1 MRTIKKISLMSIL
14 ILLSISTSF
23 YVVNNDSP
31 IVAYNSESILLNTLS
46 DHTFKLPF
54 IDVEESIRKTLTFD
68 NSEYSEVEI
77 SIFNK
82 KLRIQTYANMTGSD
96 DFFETSLTGGVR
108 LDTNNEV
115 RLFVAENHSSRP
127 QASFEPKMVIE
138 NIQNYTIKANGD
150 NLVALN
156 STNQETI
163 LGSKNVAIMFE
174 VMNEDDRPAID
185 GQENFVTSVEESKDI
200 QYFIDFIK
208 AIDDIDG
215 DISHLIQIETD
226 NYTPNKRVLGKHEVK
241 IFVIDSSDNRS
252 DFTFYV
258 NVVDIT
264 KPVITGN
271 SDVVQIGYKE
281 TYNIE
286 NFRKTLKVTDNYD
299 SLTNA
304 DIKLKTDGYTS
315 NKGKLGTWNVVF
327 EAKDNSDNTTTFTKP
342 IKVYDNVAPVFA
354 GTKEVIK
361 SYTKL
366 MTLDEI
372 LKEVSVNDEID
383 GNITKITVD
392 SDTFT
397 GNGNKVG
404 TYEIRLSAKDNAGN
418 IGYWTITVKVIDDQG
433 ANWWITNGVT
443 VNLTPGATL
452 TRTQIVELL
461 AKTGQV
467 AANKDAIVT
476 YDVDTYSDNIGTPG
490 LYTLGFT
497 VKNMNGVSNSYTYG
511 INVMDE
517 SNTDD
522 ENLDIEEDKTILE
535 QAIKWITVG
544 GIIIAITYGGY
555 VVFFKNKKK

>member
-1 MRTIKKISLMSIL
+1 MGSIKKLVITLLATVSVAVGSLAAVPNAYAMESFSFKAQINSNGKIFTGKEIDIYTEEGIGQREYRL
-14 ILLSISTSF
+14 DANKEYILLGDDYSPVQIRFIGSKIVIYHLGETIEFSYTYPFEIYTGDEDDEFNAYIEGSTSH
-23 YVVNNDSP
+23 Y
-31 IVAYNSESILLNTLS
+31 E
-46 DHTFKLPF
+46 FKLDGYSPLL
-54 IDVEESIRKTLTFD
+54 VELEFAGD
-68 NSEYSEVEI
+68 
-77 SIFNK
+77 
-82 KLRIQTYANMTGSD
+82 
-96 DFFETSLTGGVR
+96 
-108 LDTNNEV
+108 
-115 RLFVAENHSSRP
+115 SSRP
-127 QASFEPKMVIE
+127 AIE
-138 NIQNYTIKANGD
+138 
-150 NLVALN
+150 
-156 STNQETI
+156 
-163 LGSKNVAIMFE
+163 
-174 VMNEDDRPAID
+174 

-200 QYFIDFIK
+200 KYFIDFIK

-241 IFVIDSSDNRS
+241 IYVEDAAGNRS
-252 DFTFYV
+252 DFTFFV

-327 EAKDNSDNTTTFTKP
+327 EAKDKSDNATTFTKP
-342 IKVYDNVAPVFA
+342 IKVYDNIAPVFS

-467 AANKDAIVT
+467 TANKDAIVT

-490 LYTLGFT
+490 LYTLGFA
-497 VKNMNGVSNSYTYG
+497 VKNLNGVSNSYTYG

-522 ENLDIEEDKTILE
+522 ENLDIEDDKSFIEKNLT
-535 QAIKWITVG
+535 W
-544 GIIIAITYGGY
+544 IIASGLVVVSIGGY
-555 VVFFKNKKK
+555 LFIKKRK

>member
-1 MRTIKKISLMSIL
+1 M
-14 ILLSISTSF
+14 
-23 YVVNNDSP
+23 
-31 IVAYNSESILLNTLS
+31 A
-46 DHTFKLPF
+46 
-54 IDVEESIRKTLTFD
+54 SIRKLFIVLLATVSVALGTVVTTEVYAYNP
-68 NSEYSEVEI
+68 NSGIEVG
-77 SIFNK
+77 
-82 KLRIQTYANMTGSD
+82 RITDYAEENWVILSD
-96 DFFETSLTGGVR
+96 DFQIARSERDDDGYYEQEYWQIYDVRGYYGNNRLPSTIQFESDLDGYDYYFIFEAFISGKIQILDGPLIEFDKNDTIRISGTDTQYGIAIYINGNEKFRNNNYDGVIFNFTS
-108 LDTNNEV
+108 E
-115 RLFVAENHSSRP
+115 
-127 QASFEPKMVIE
+127 
-138 NIQNYTIKANGD
+138 D
-150 NLVALN
+150 N
-156 STNQETI
+156 
-163 LGSKNVAIMFE
+163 
-174 VMNEDDRPAID
+174 RPAID

-208 AIDDIDG
+208 AVDDIDG

-241 IFVIDSSDNRS
+241 IYVIDSSDNRS

-304 DIKLKTDGYTS
+304 DIELKTDGYTS

-327 EAKDNSDNTTTFTKP
+327 EAKDKSDNSTTFTKP
-342 IKVYDNVAPVFA
+342 IKVYDNIAPVFS
-354 GTKEVIK
+354 GTKEITK
-361 SYTKL
+361 SYAKL
-366 MTLDEI
+366 MTLDDI

-404 TYEIRLSAKDNAGN
+404 SYEIKLSAKDNAGN

-467 AANKDAIVT
+467 AANKEAVVT
-476 YDVDTYSDNIGTPG
+476 YDVDTYTENIGTPG

-497 VKNMNGVSNSYTYG
+497 VKNLNGVSNSYTYG

-522 ENLDIEEDKTILE
+522 ENLDIEEDKSFIERNLT
-535 QAIKWITVG
+535 W
-544 GIIIAITYGGY
+544 IIASGLVVVSIGGY
-555 VVFFKNKKK
+555 LFIKKRK